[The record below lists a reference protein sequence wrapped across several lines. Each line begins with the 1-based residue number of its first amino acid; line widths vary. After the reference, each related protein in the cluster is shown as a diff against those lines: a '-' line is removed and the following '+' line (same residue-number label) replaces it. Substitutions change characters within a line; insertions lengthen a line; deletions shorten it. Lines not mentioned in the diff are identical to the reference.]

1 MSAPDEVRAEGVRVS
16 YDRRTAVLAGA
27 DLVLRR
33 GRRVAVVG
41 ANGAGKTT
49 LLRVLAGAVEPERGS
64 VRVDGVPLRHDRR
77 SLAAHRQ
84 GVQLVLQDPDD
95 QLFSADVHADVS
107 FGPTN
112 LGLPAA
118 EVRRRV
124 AETLALLDVA
134 HLVDRPIHQLSYG
147 QRKRVAI
154 AGAVA
159 MRPAF
164 LLLDEPTAGL
174 DPAGVEALL
183 ATVERL
189 EADGTVVAISTH
201 DLALVWAWADEA
213 ALVTPTGV
221 HQAAVHELLVDADR
235 LAGSDLRVPWQA
247 ELLAAAGV
255 AVGAPAP
262 RTTAEVAAVVRG
274 ASGRGPGE
282 R

>member
-1 MSAPDEVRAEGVRVS
+1 MSAPDELRAEDVRVS
-16 YDRRTAVLAGA
+16 YDRRTAVLDGA

-84 GVQLVLQDPDD
+84 DVQLVLQDPDD

-134 HLVDRPIHQLSYG
+134 HLVDRPTHQLSYG

-213 ALVTPTGV
+213 ALVTPAGV
-221 HQAAVHELLVDADR
+221 HQAVVHELLVDADR

-274 ASGRGPGE
+274 ASARGPGE